1 MYGKGCVTLWA
12 DSGNRGKKK
21 KRGSK
26 QCHHNSS
33 AERVSMKPH
42 EYNYVLA
49 VALAVRWTEAL
60 TVNGCDVCG
69 SSISVG
75 LL

>member
-12 DSGNRGKKK
+12 DCGHRGGKKKEK

-26 QCHHNSS
+26 QYHHNSS
-33 AERVSMKPH
+33 VERD
-42 EYNYVLA
+42 VLA

>member
-1 MYGKGCVTLWA
+1 MRNIREGMRHVREGVCNVVGRLRTQ
-12 DSGNRGKKK
+12 RQKKK
-21 KRGSK
+21 KGSK
-26 QCHHNSS
+26 QYHHNSS
-33 AERVSMKPH
+33 VERD
-42 EYNYVLA
+42 VLA